1 MKNQASSMTMSIYHK
16 AIPSALSDGY
26 SDPDASISERS
37 YGRYHYSVVKDK
49 FDKAI
54 NIARKNRENLIYD
67 EESGLTTLTVEVD
80 EKYSE
85 YMKVFWY
92 YKSTKDTISPL
103 HYKWGKEPT
112 LENAV
117 YGYEDE
123 ALR

>member
-1 MKNQASSMTMSIYHK
+1 MA
-16 AIPSALSDGY
+16 
-26 SDPDASISERS
+26 
-37 YGRYHYSVVKDK
+37 KDK

-54 NIARKNRENLIYD
+54 DIARKNRENLIYD

-80 EKYSE
+80 EQYSS

-92 YKSTKDTISPL
+92 YKPTEDTISPL

-123 ALR
+123 VLR